1 MTSLSEYKILTYNW
15 LSITW
20 LKMKS
25 NYYINKYHKSKVSY
39 SVPASS
45 CIWLGNKCTFRKLQI
60 RRILLR
66 HIREIRICHVDFYR
80 ICFVFT
86 VDRTLRRAFY
96 TLHSCIRPP
105 FPDKHARKSHDARKS
120 RDPSQSRT
128 PRGAGV
134 FSGAIR
140 WRSSKRLQQILD
152 QPV

>member
-20 LKMKS
+20 LKMES
-25 NYYINKYHKSKVSY
+25 NYYTNKYHKSKVSY

-45 CIWLGNKCTFRKLQI
+45 RIWLGNKCTFRKLQI

-86 VDRTLRRAFY
+86 VDMTLWCAFY
-96 TLHSCIRPP
+96 TLHSCIRPL
-105 FPDKHARKSHDARKS
+105 FLTSTRVSHMTRVSHVIQVSLVHVEQECLVARSGD
-120 RDPSQSRT
+120 
-128 PRGAGV
+128 GV
-134 FSGAIR
+134 VNVY
-140 WRSSKRLQQILD
+140 SKF
-152 QPV
+152 